1 MKKIK
6 EAEAKQQDYYT
17 QTAGIYEQMHGG
29 ETGEHALALEYFF
42 AFASHF
48 KFNKILDVGCGTGA
62 VLSKMLK
69 MGLDAKGLEPVQ
81 ALVNIGIQK
90 HSIPDAKIFLGRA
103 ERIPF
108 PDASFDAVTEF
119 GILHHVPEP
128 RLAIR
133 EMMRVSQ
140 NAIFLSDEN
149 RFGRGSA
156 AWRLIK
162 YIWWVTGVFPIGYYL
177 MTKGRGYHETVGD
190 GISYSYSV
198 YDSFRDLSKWASRVF
213 FIPLGKSDKI
223 FLGHAFFST
232 PHVMLCAFRIG
243 PGR

>member
-17 QTAGIYEQMHGG
+17 QTAGIYEKMHGG
-29 ETGEHALALEYFF
+29 ETGEHALALEHFF
-42 AFASHF
+42 AFASHY
-48 KFNKILDVGCGTGA
+48 KFNKVLDVGCGTGA
-62 VLSKMLK
+62 VLSKMLRK
-69 MGLDAKGLEPVQ
+69 GFDAKGLEPVQ
-81 ALVNIGIQK
+81 ALLNIGIQK
-90 HSIPDAKIFLGRA
+90 HSIPNTRIFLGRA

-128 RLAIR
+128 RLAVR

-140 NAIFLSDEN
+140 SAIFLSDEN

-162 YIWWVTGVFPIGYYL
+162 YLWWVTGVFSIGYYF

-198 YDSFRDLSKWASRVF
+198 YDSFRDISKWASRVF

-223 FLGHAFFST
+223 SLGHPFFST
-232 PHVMLCAFRIG
+232 PHVMLCAFRTN
-243 PGR
+243 PDK